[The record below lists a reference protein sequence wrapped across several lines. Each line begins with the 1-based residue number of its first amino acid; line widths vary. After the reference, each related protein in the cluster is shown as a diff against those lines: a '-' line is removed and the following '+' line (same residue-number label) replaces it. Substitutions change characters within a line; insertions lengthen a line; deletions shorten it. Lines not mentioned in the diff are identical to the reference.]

1 MIMEGEFSAHECVSQ
16 AVKMS
21 DFFCDPYASWQKSGV
36 ENTNGRLRR
45 DMPRDTDIH
54 NMTKGE
60 FDENVLNYN
69 TTPRKSLG
77 NFAMLAG
84 INVKTLQE
92 WHLAV
97 YSDAYK

>member
-1 MIMEGEFSAHECVSQ
+1 MLDKPLISF
-16 AVKMS
+16 
-21 DFFCDPYASWQKSGV
+21 DYAIKYL
-36 ENTNGRLRR
+36 LR
-45 DMPRDTDIH
+45 
-54 NMTKGE
+54 NKGE